1 MKCRTGKSGC
11 VSRCVKFGVLA
22 VVGIG
27 ALTWVVMQLWNCLL
41 PDLFPGV
48 SPIGYWQALGVLV
61 LSRILFGGMRG
72 GFHHGCKH
80 HGHKHQA
87 HWESLTEEERQ
98 QLKGRFHGR
107 WGHCC
112 TPQAEDSE
120 TPAKKATDKLA
131 DQA

>member
-11 VSRCVKFGVLA
+11 ASRCLKIGLMA

-41 PDLFPGV
+41 PDLFAGV

-61 LSRILFGGMRG
+61 LSRILFGGMRSG
-72 GFHHGCKH
+72 GFHHWRERR
-80 HGHKHQA
+80 A

-98 QLKGRFHGR
+98 QLKGRFHSR
-107 WGHCC
+107 WSRCC
-112 TPQAEDSE
+112 TPQAEGAE
-120 TPAKKATDKLA
+120 PQAKAADKPA